1 MKRLTIGILA
11 HVDSGKTTLSEALLY
26 TAGELRTLGRVDHKN
41 AFLDTDILERQRGIT
56 IFSKQAQL
64 HLPNA
69 EFVLLDTPGHV
80 DFSAE
85 MERTLQVLDYAILV
99 ISGSEGIQSHTET
112 LWKLL
117 KHSHVPVFIFINKM
131 DLAFK
136 NNSEIMAELLENLDS
151 HCIDFSKQDSEFFE
165 TLGTCD
171 EMLME
176 EVLETGIA
184 ESETIAQAVLQ
195 RHIFPCLFGS
205 ALKLQG
211 IAEFLELLQNLTLK
225 LPEHKNFGAK
235 VYKISED
242 EQGKKLTYLK
252 ITGGVLHVR
261 DILNGISQDGLEWQE
276 KINQIRI
283 YSGAK
288 FQPVDEVFQGSVCA
302 VTGLTQAYSGEGFG
316 IEQNSEN
323 PILEPILQ
331 YSVIL
336 PADISVHTALIALRK
351 LEQEDP
357 QLHVS
362 FSSQLQEIHV
372 LLMGEIQLAVL
383 QHILKERFQI
393 QAEFQSGGV
402 VYKETIKTKIEGM
415 GHYEPLK
422 HYAEVRLL
430 LEPAK
435 AGTGLQFS
443 SVCRED
449 MLDRNWQRLILSHLA
464 EKQHVG
470 ILTGS
475 PITDMKITLT
485 AGKANKK
492 HTEGG
497 DFRQATYRAIR
508 QGLMQAENI
517 LLEPYYK
524 FKLEVPSHYIGRA
537 ITDLQNK
544 GAELSQPELQGD
556 SSILEGKAPATVMML
571 YRTNVM
577 EYTKGRGKLTC
588 MPYGYAPCANPEEV
602 IKKFNYNPE
611 ADLENSPDSIFCS
624 HGAGFLVKWDKVKN
638 YMHTESFLKQQT
650 ELKISEPVKPVR
662 QAYTGTIEQ
671 DEELTKIFERTYG
684 KINHDKR
691 DKQHV
696 LHTQKNNNSKSQ
708 KSTKIKF
715 NANVPEYLLVDG
727 YNIIFS
733 WEELKKIAFKSLDIA
748 REKLIQKLS
757 NYQGMRQCKLII
769 VFDAY
774 KIKGN
779 TGSVEQIGD
788 ISIVYTK
795 EAETADTYI
804 ERVTHELS
812 REHRVRVATSDSM
825 EQTIILGNGAYRMS
839 AEELRHEVENIEI
852 QMQEYLQS

>member
-1 MKRLTIGILA
+1 MGILA

-26 TAGELRTLGRVDHKN
+26 TAGELRKLGRVDHKN
-41 AFLDTDILERQRGIT
+41 AFLDTNILERERGIT

-64 HLPNA
+64 HLPDT

-117 KHSHVPVFIFINKM
+117 QHSHVPVFLFINKM
-131 DLAFK
+131 DLALK
-136 NNSEIMAELLENLDS
+136 NNSEIMSELLENLDT
-151 HCIDFSKQDSEFFE
+151 HCVDFSERNTEFFE

-184 ESETIAQAVLQ
+184 EPETIAQAILQ
-195 RHIFPCLFGS
+195 RHVFPCCFGS

-211 IAEFLELLQNLTLK
+211 IAEFLELLQNLTLT
-225 LPEHKNFGAK
+225 LPENKNFGAK
-235 VYKISED
+235 VYKIAED
-242 EQGKKLTYLK
+242 EQGKRLTYLK

-261 DILNGISQDGLEWQE
+261 DMLNGMTPDGTEWQE

-316 IEQNSEN
+316 IEKNSEN

-336 PADISVHTALIALRK
+336 PTDISIHTALIALRK

-383 QHILKERFQI
+383 QHILKERFDI
-393 QAEFQSGGV
+393 QAEFQPGGV
-402 VYKETIKTKIEGM
+402 VYKETIKNKVEGM

-422 HYAEVRLL
+422 HFAEVRVL

-443 SVCRED
+443 SICRED
-449 MLDRNWQRLILSHLA
+449 VLDRNWQRLILSHFA

-470 ILTGS
+470 VLTGS
-475 PITDMKITLT
+475 PITDMKITLVS
-485 AGKANKK
+485 GKEHKK

-508 QGLMQAENI
+508 QGLMQAETI
-517 LLEPYYK
+517 LLEPYYQ
-524 FKLEVPSHYIGRA
+524 FRLEVPSGCIGRA
-537 ITDLQNK
+537 ITDLQCK
-544 GAELSQPELQGD
+544 GAEFSQPELQGD
-556 SSILEGKAPATVMML
+556 SSILEGKAPATVMMQ
-571 YRTNVM
+571 YRTSVM

-588 MPYGYAPCANPEEV
+588 MPCGYAPCANPEEV
-602 IKKFNYNPE
+602 IAKYHYHPE

-624 HGAGFLVKWDKVKN
+624 HGTGFLVKWNEVQN
-638 YMHTESFLKQQT
+638 YMQTESYLKIQS
-650 ELKISEPVKPVR
+650 ELKISEPSKPVR
-662 QAYTGTIEQ
+662 TAYTGSFEQ
-671 DEELTKIFERTYG
+671 DEELMKIYEKTYG
-684 KINHDKR
+684 KIHHDKNN
-691 DKQHV
+691 KHQA
-696 LHTQKNNNSKSQ
+696 LHTPKNNYAK
-708 KSTKIKF
+708 TAKIKPMPKT
-715 NANVPEYLLVDG
+715 PEYLLVDG
-727 YNIIFS
+727 YNIIFG
-733 WEELKKIAFKSLDIA
+733 WQELKKIADKSLDMA
-748 REKLIQKLS
+748 RAKLIQKLS

-774 KIKGN
+774 KLKGN
-779 TGSVEQIGD
+779 TGSLEQIGD
-788 ISIVYTK
+788 ISIVYTR
-795 EAETADTYI
+795 EAETADSYI

-812 REHRVRVATSDSM
+812 REHRVRVATSDGM
-825 EQTIILGNGAYRMS
+825 EQMIILGNGAYRMS
-839 AEELRHEVENIEI
+839 AEELRQEVENIEL